1 MDDTRKRL
9 QLIVEA
15 VRYCQRVAEMG
26 MPASCYS
33 KALREPI
40 YFLWQKRAGKSKA
53 SIARFR
59 SKNAV
64 GLSFGNWQLI
74 LDHAVP
80 FKYLQ
85 AELLKLSDVTT
96 HSVEIVLDKFGTVV
110 LITKEEDNLLN
121 AAGYRSDRPKDWDR
135 IDSLARYKAVGIVI
149 LENTD
154 FSN

>member
-1 MDDTRKRL
+1 MDDTRRRL

-40 YFLWQKRAGKSKA
+40 YFLWQKRAGESKA

-59 SKNAV
+59 SKNAA
-64 GLSFGNWQLI
+64 GLSFGKWQLVF
-74 LDHAVP
+74 DHAVP

-85 AELLKLSDVTT
+85 AELLKLSDVNT
-96 HSVEIVLDKFGTVV
+96 HSVENVLDKFDTVA
-110 LITKEEDNLLN
+110 LITKEEDDLLN
-121 AAGYRSDRPKDWDR
+121 AAGYRSDMPKNWDG
-135 IDSLARYKAVGIVI
+135 IDPLARYKAVGIVI
-149 LENTD
+149 LENSD
-154 FSN
+154 FSD

>member
-1 MDDTRKRL
+1 MDDTRRL
-9 QLIVEA
+9 QLVAEA

-64 GLSFGNWQLI
+64 GLSFGNWQLVF
-74 LDHAVP
+74 DHAVP

-85 AELLKLSDVTT
+85 AELLKLVDVTT
-96 HSVEIVLDKFGTVV
+96 HSVENVLNKFGTVV
-110 LITKEEDNLLN
+110 LITKEENDLLN
-121 AAGYRSDRPKDWDR
+121 AAGYRSDMPKDWDG
-135 IDSLARYKAVGIVI
+135 IDPLARYKAVGIEV
-149 LENTD
+149 LENTNI
-154 FSN
+154 SN